1 MFKYLTCNYSII
13 IAIAFSTEIALST
26 KVAAADPLT
35 SDIAPVELADQSGRA
50 FEHIAAPAEFAN
62 QSEQT
67 FEHIQEPFSDISTFF
82 EQAPCRAIPLENLV
96 AEEEPEAMID
106 VSHDPT
112 ACQDKAINT
121 TVAEVLEAST
131 NARDLMFVPEQ
142 SATQLNS
149 LENFDP
155 FNLAV
160 QKSLEFWQNEPDY
173 LEFWEFDATKAISF
187 HETQI
192 GQATENNT
200 TAPTDDN
207 KVVQA
212 TPETDEVIPDTP
224 NKADRRSINPPSVLS
239 EPTDPSNEIIDIR
252 QRSQERDA
260 LIPISPLGFLRKATD
275 GATDAI
281 YDAIKL
287 DLGLSFSHAFQWLT
301 DSLPDQDRWGT
312 ATDMDFIARWDVL
325 NAEKPSRG
333 SILFHLE
340 GRWEYGTTGPQN
352 LGFVSLGSAI
362 GTANTFSA
370 YDPTFLVRNSY
381 WQQGS
386 SEAGWYYR
394 IGKITPDAIL
404 GTSKYLNPTTTF
416 LPNAG
421 TGFFSLPLPDSG
433 LGVAGAVKINDR
445 FAVIGVISDA
455 NGDRNNYGDIG
466 KGQFFSAIEFAGK
479 IAPQTEKAGYS
490 KLTFTQH
497 PGGKAINAS
506 TGEPGFGVSLKLE
519 QELTSDGRLIGI
531 VRYGTNTNDSALYSQ
546 QAGLHLVLNEP
557 RIFNRLKNDAVGLAF
572 NWVQSTFSDRNEYD
586 IEAFYRFPVIQ
597 LVDMTLHFQQV
608 FNPSFAPNIDSAS
621 VFSIRL
627 KTSF

>member
-13 IAIAFSTEIALST
+13 IAIAFLTEITLST

-35 SDIAPVELADQSGRA
+35 SDIAPVKLADQSGRA
-50 FEHIAAPAEFAN
+50 FEYIAAPAEFAN
-62 QSEQT
+62 QSEQA
-67 FEHIQEPFSDISTFF
+67 FEHIQEPFSDISTLF
-82 EQAPCRAIPLENLV
+82 EQAPCQAIPLENLV
-96 AEEEPEAMID
+96 AEEEPEAMVT
-106 VSHDPT
+106 VSYVPT

-121 TVAEVLEAST
+121 TVTEVLEAST
-131 NARDLMFVPEQ
+131 NASDLMFVPEQ

-149 LENFDP
+149 RENFDAN
-155 FNLAV
+155 NLEV
-160 QKSLEFWQNEPDY
+160 QKSLEVWQDEPDY
-173 LEFWEFDATKAISF
+173 IELLKLDATTETSF
-187 HETQI
+187 PETKIAQV
-192 GQATENNT
+192 
-200 TAPTDDN
+200 TDDN
-207 KVVQA
+207 EVVQA
-212 TPETDEVIPDTP
+212 TPESDEVIPDSP
-224 NKADRRSINPPSVLS
+224 NEADSPSINPPSVLS
-239 EPTDPSNEIIDIR
+239 EPTDPSNQIDQIR

-301 DSLPDQDRWGT
+301 DSLSDQDRWGT

>member
-1 MFKYLTCNYSII
+1 MLKYLTCNYSII
-13 IAIAFSTEIALST
+13 IAIAFLTEIAWST
-26 KVAAADPLT
+26 KV
-35 SDIAPVELADQSGRA
+35 
-50 FEHIAAPAEFAN
+50 
-62 QSEQT
+62 
-67 FEHIQEPFSDISTFF
+67 
-82 EQAPCRAIPLENLV
+82 
-96 AEEEPEAMID
+96 
-106 VSHDPT
+106 T
-112 ACQDKAINT
+112 AQDKAINT
-121 TVAEVLEAST
+121 TVTEVLEAST
-131 NARDLMFVPEQ
+131 HASDLLFVPEQ
-142 SATQLNS
+142 SATQLIS
-149 LENFDP
+149 LENFDT

-160 QKSLEFWQNEPDY
+160 LNSLEFWQDKPNY
-173 LEFWEFDATKAISF
+173 LEFLEFDATTAISF
-187 HETQI
+187 PETKIAQY
-192 GQATENNT
+192 
-200 TAPTDDN
+200 TDGN
-207 KVVQA
+207 EVVQA
-212 TPETDEVIPDTP
+212 TPESEEVTPDSP
-224 NKADRRSINPPSVLS
+224 KEANRDNIKPPTVLS
-239 EPTDPSNEIIDIR
+239 EPTEPSNQIVEIR

-260 LIPISPLGFLRKATD
+260 LIPISPLGFVRKATD

-281 YDAIKL
+281 YDAVKL

-312 ATDMDFIARWDVL
+312 ATDMDFIARWDIL
-325 NAEKPSRG
+325 NADKPSRG
-333 SILFHLE
+333 SFLFHLE
-340 GRWEYGTTGPQN
+340 GRWEYETTGPQN

-370 YDPTFLVRNSY
+370 YDPTFLVRNFY
-381 WQQGS
+381 WQQGGR
-386 SEAGWYYR
+386 ETGWYYR

-404 GTSKYLNPTTTF
+404 ATSKYLNPTTTF

-433 LGVAGAVKINDR
+433 LGVTGAVKINDR
-445 FAVIGVISDA
+445 FAMIGVISDA
-455 NGDRNNYGDIG
+455 NGNRFNYGDIG
-466 KGQFFSAIEFAGK
+466 KGQFFTAIEFAGK
-479 IAPQTEKAGYS
+479 IAPKTEKAGYS
-490 KLTFTQH
+490 KLTFTYH

-531 VRYGTNTNDSALYSQ
+531 ARYATNTNDSAIYNQ

-557 RIFNRLKNDAVGLAF
+557 RVFNRLKNDAVGLAF
-572 NWVQSTFSDRNEYD
+572 NWVQSTFSDGNEYD